1 MIYHVSFT
9 RYCVLIECYRPIRLF
24 IVILMSNNIY
34 YLLLDRGEPPSLH
47 PCYKEGVNGVN
58 HNFLVS

>member
-24 IVILMSNNIY
+24 IAILMSNNIY

-47 PCYKEGVNGVN
+47 PCYKEGVNGGN
-58 HNFLVS
+58 YNFLVS